1 MAQTTT
7 SFSARNSV
15 IEVSTDGSSWTN
27 ISGSTSSVTPGD
39 GSRLVGSAHT
49 FDGDAPLITAG
60 KLDVQES
67 NVNILYTETAGEA
80 YETARAVFASATNNV
95 LYLRSTPLGA
105 TTGNYRHTTGKGVI
119 SSFPQFPDIDAS
131 SGDPMMIEFTVTH
144 PGWTKSAVP

>member
-7 SFSARNSV
+7 SYSARNSV
-15 IEVSTDGSSWTN
+15 IEVSTDNASWTN
-27 ISGSTSSVTPGD
+27 ISGSSNSITPGD

-49 FDGDAPLITAG
+49 FDGDGPVITVG

-67 NVNILYTETAGEA
+67 TISILYTETAGEA
-80 YETARAVFASATNNV
+80 YETARAVFASTTNNV
-95 LYLRSTPLGA
+95 LYVRSTPLGA

-119 SSFPQFPDIDAS
+119 SSFAQFADIEAS
-131 SGDPMMIEFTVTH
+131 SGDPMMLEFTVTH